1 MPFFIFLG
9 GKRLHAQRLEHASST
24 HRARAENAFVLL
36 AKIHLCLG
44 KPVHLGMIP
53 FAPAVP
59 RRLTFLPE
67 HCAGLNLFPAPVP
80 SFAQS
85 HPKHTHN
92 LTPQTLLKMQLLQMT
107 VRTDGVLCL

>member
-1 MPFFIFLG
+1 MQTDPIPDEFNQEVVSPNFTGSLTRAFFFFFFL

-24 HRARAENAFVLL
+24 HRARAENTFVLL

-59 RRLTFLPE
+59 RCLTFLPE
-67 HCAGLNLFPAPVP
+67 H
-80 SFAQS
+80 
-85 HPKHTHN
+85 
-92 LTPQTLLKMQLLQMT
+92 
-107 VRTDGVLCL
+107 